1 MGFRT
6 ALDRAASFIMD
17 PANHTRSPAKQKAAW
32 ATTVLLCI
40 GTVGISLG
48 LSALWRKIR
57 LIEKNETHEFI
68 SQKFHRIFS
77 NSHDN
82 TPTDEIEPIEEPEE
96 TTLTESEIN
105 PPSLQEIAQ
114 DLYARRD
121 ELWQT
126 ARDETGGS
134 PEEAFRAFT
143 ILVNTELLKNG
154 TNLKLLAED
163 DAALNTL
170 FQSFRIRTVMIAYAK
185 LRDVKP
191 ILDKHLQFLAQNIYD
206 QRDELTA
213 RAAQGSTRNIPQ
225 MMAKMTLLLRAEF
238 AKEGRSL
245 SEVFN
250 NPQALE
256 IFKKSE
262 RLTLALLLYVKMQS
276 AQEAPEDPKVQNARR
291 QARKDAA
298 GQGVVTIL
306 GAKEFAD
313 DPVNLRKAALKYLQL
328 NHPDK
333 NPDADM
339 ERVQAAT
346 DVVNMF
352 KDEVYPEYKKALD
365 AERQK
370 L

>member
-1 MGFRT
+1 MEFRT

-17 PANHTRSPAKQKAAW
+17 PANNSRSPTKQKLAW

-57 LIEKNETHEFI
+57 QVEKNDTHEKI
-68 SQKFHRIFS
+68 AQIFHRTS
-77 NSHDN
+77 RKN
-82 TPTDEIEPIEEPEE
+82 TPTDEIEPTEEPEE
-96 TTLTESEIN
+96 TTLTESEVA
-105 PPSLQEIAQ
+105 PPSLQTIAKE
-114 DLYARRD
+114 LYAQRE

-126 ARDETGGS
+126 ALNETDGS
-134 PEEAFRAFT
+134 KQEALQAFI
-143 ILVNTELLKNG
+143 ILINAELLKNG
-154 TNLKLLAED
+154 TNLKSLAED

-170 FQSFRIRTVMIAYAK
+170 FQSGRIRIGLVAFAQAMNET
-185 LRDVKP
+185 R

-213 RAAQGSTRNIPQ
+213 RAAQGNIRNIPQ

-256 IFKKSE
+256 IFKNSE
-262 RLTLALLLYVKMQS
+262 RLTLALLLYARMKS

-298 GQGVVTIL
+298 GQGVVTVL

-313 DPVNLRKAALKYLQL
+313 DPENLRKAARKFLQL

-339 ERVQAAT
+339 ARVQAAT
-346 DVVNMF
+346 DVVNML
-352 KDEVYPEYKKALD
+352 KDDVYLEYNKALI
-365 AERQK
+365 AERAK